1 VLFSCSNEISIVR
14 RGKKGQRRGK
24 LTVFVSIATSS
35 RFCTHTHTY
44 EIVANAALT
53 SIFLLISTKEIG
65 FPLHLLQKKE
75 STHTHTESQKKSK
88 EKGKSQLKAD
98 KKWLC
103 VAAVPKTKA

>member
-1 VLFSCSNEISIVR
+1 LQQVQGS
-14 RGKKGQRRGK
+14 
-24 LTVFVSIATSS
+24 AP
-35 RFCTHTHTY
+35 THTY

-75 STHTHTESQKKSK
+75 STDTHTHTESQKKSR